1 MKGHQQALQPT
12 CPTTPSISRSTSLPT
27 QPCRSR
33 PLPPCSECVRAGVT
47 MLSIGHR
54 PALRQFH
61 SEIVEFDGNGHYN
74 THTLRDSDR
83 DGLAEAEAAA
93 AAKEQQEQQ
102 QQAQQQ

>member
-1 MKGHQQALQPT
+1 
-12 CPTTPSISRSTSLPT
+12 
-27 QPCRSR
+27 
-33 PLPPCSECVRAGVT
+33 VRAGVT